1 MALYGQ
7 DLAYIQA
14 VGFGAL
20 ARDAAPELVRCLRA
34 ASIAVLRVVEVGCGA
49 GPLSAEL
56 VKSGFDV
63 TGIDISAALLEI
75 ARAEV
80 PAARFVCGSIYRQE
94 IPACEAILAIGEPL
108 AYHAGSNADE
118 LVRDFLRRAG
128 EVLPQGGVLI
138 FDVIEL
144 GEPSLNGR
152 SWKAGE
158 DWAVLVDTRED
169 QGSRV
174 LVREIATF
182 RRVGELYRRGREIHR
197 VRLFDLD
204 EICGWLS
211 SAGFVVET
219 WQGYGAYA
227 LPPRRRAFCCT
238 KKLDRRLPALSQMPR
253 RE

>member
-14 VGFGAL
+14 VGFGEF
-20 ARDAAPELVRCLRA
+20 ARGAAPELVRRLRA
-34 ASIAVLRVVEVGCGA
+34 ASIAVSRVVEVGCGA

-63 TGIDISAALLEI
+63 TGIDISTALLEI

-94 IPACEAILAIGEPL
+94 IWACEAILAVGEPL
-108 AYHAGSNADE
+108 TYHVGSNGDE
-118 LVRDFLRRAG
+118 LLRDFLRRAG
-128 EVLPQGGVLI
+128 AVLPEGGVLI

-144 GEPSLNGR
+144 GEASLHGS

-174 LVREIATF
+174 LVRKIATF
-182 RRVGELYRRGREIHR
+182 RRVGELYRRGRETHR
-197 VRLFDLD
+197 VRLFDGD
-204 EICGWLS
+204 EIRGWLS

-219 WQGYGAYA
+219 SQAYGGYV
-227 LPPRRRAFCCT
+227 LPSRRRAFFCRKRT
-238 KKLDRRLPALSQMPR
+238 
-253 RE
+253 

>member
-1 MALYGQ
+1 MVLYGQ

-14 VGFGAL
+14 AGFGGF
-20 ARDAAPELVRCLRA
+20 ARGAAPELVRRLRA
-34 ASIAVLRVVEVGCGA
+34 ASIAAGRVVEVDCGA
-49 GPLSAEL
+49 GPLSGEL

-80 PAARFVCGSIYRQE
+80 PGARFVCGSIYRKELAQ
-94 IPACEAILAIGEPL
+94 CEAILAVGEPL
-108 AYHAGSNADE
+108 TYQTGSNGDE

-128 EVLPQGGVLI
+128 EVLPEGGVLI
-138 FDVIEL
+138 FDVIER
-144 GEPSLNGR
+144 GEPSFEGR

-158 DWAVLVDTRED
+158 DWAVLVETRED
-169 QGSRV
+169 QGARV

-197 VRLFDLD
+197 VRLFDGD

-211 SAGFVVET
+211 SAGFEVEASE
-219 WQGYGAYA
+219 GYGAYV
-227 LPPRRRAFCCT
+227 LPPRRRAFFCR
-238 KKLDRRLPALSQMPR
+238 KRA
-253 RE
+253 

>member
-1 MALYGQ
+1 MAFYGQ

-14 VGFGAL
+14 VGFGEF
-20 ARDAAPELVRCLRA
+20 ARGVAPELVRRLRA
-34 ASIAVLRVVEVGCGA
+34 ASIAVSRVVEVGCGA
-49 GPLSAEL
+49 GPMSAEL

-80 PAARFVCGSIYRQE
+80 PTARFVCGSIYGQQMC
-94 IPACEAILAIGEPL
+94 ACEAILAVGEPL
-108 AYHAGSNADE
+108 TYHAGSNGDE

-128 EVLPQGGVLI
+128 EVLPEGGVLI

-144 GEPSLNGR
+144 GEPSLQGR
-152 SWKAGE
+152 SWRAGE

-169 QGSRV
+169 QGSHA

-182 RRVGELYRRGREIHR
+182 RRVGELYRRGREMHR
-197 VRLFDLD
+197 VRLFDGD
-204 EICGWLS
+204 EIRGWLS

-219 WQGYGAYA
+219 SPGYGAYV
-227 LPPRRRAFCCT
+227 LPPRRRVFFCR
-238 KKLDRRLPALSQMPR
+238 KRA
-253 RE
+253 

>member
-1 MALYGQ
+1 MVLYGQ

-14 VGFGAL
+14 VGFGEF
-20 ARDAAPELVRCLRA
+20 ARGVAPELVRRLRA
-34 ASIAVLRVVEVGCGA
+34 ASIAVGRVVEVGCGA

-56 VKSGFDV
+56 VKSGFEV

-94 IPACEAILAIGEPL
+94 LSRCEAILAVGEPL
-108 AYHAGSNADE
+108 TYHAGPNGDE

-128 EVLPQGGVLI
+128 EALPGGGVLI
-138 FDVIEL
+138 FDVIER
-144 GEPSLNGR
+144 GEPGFEGR

-169 QGSRV
+169 QGSRA
-174 LVREIATF
+174 LVREITTF
-182 RRVGELYRRGREIHR
+182 RRVGELYRRGRETHR
-197 VRLFDLD
+197 VRLFEAD
-204 EICGWLS
+204 EIRGWLT

-219 WQGYGAYA
+219 SERYGAYM
-227 LPPRRRAFCCT
+227 LPPRRRAFFCR
-238 KKLDRRLPALSQMPR
+238 KRA
-253 RE
+253 